1 MTQSSFLYTLF
12 LIGSLLFSGM
22 VFAHSAHDPIKDI
35 EKYDRAVTEKQAR
48 FETTTNEEERLQS
61 LQEQIKMMQRKLLA
75 LRNLMANDYPHL
87 KEKMSKYKYDYM
99 DSVDESIVQLKTI
112 LKQTDTLL
120 DP

>member
-22 VFAHSAHDPIKDI
+22 VFAHSSQNPIKDI
-35 EKYDRAVTEKQAR
+35 EKYDSAVTEKQAR
-48 FETTTNEEERLQS
+48 FETTINEDERLQN
-61 LQEQIKMMQRKLLA
+61 LQEQIEMMQRKLLA
-75 LRNLMANDYPHL
+75 LRNLMASDYPHL

-99 DSVDESIVQLKTI
+99 DNVDESIVQLKTI